1 MKDCYTCDEI
11 NCAFSG
17 QNFSSKYA
25 ASQINAIYCN
35 NRKRAKEQLEAYA
48 KEQVLDIKILRD
60 TLYDVSYCI
69 GSETWVWINP
79 SFMCKGIKPGKAL
92 IDAALGKQI
101 IRNVIRPC
109 LTSAKQCEVKYF
121 NLTEIKEEK

>member
-1 MKDCYTCDEI
+1 MKDCYTCDES

-25 ASQINAIYCN
+25 A
-35 NRKRAKEQLEAYA
+35 L
-48 KEQVLDIKILRD
+48 
-60 TLYDVSYCI
+60 
-69 GSETWVWINP
+69 
-79 SFMCKGIKPGKAL
+79 CKGIKPTKAL
-92 IDAALGKQI
+92 IDATLGKQI
-101 IRNVIRPC
+101 IHNVIRPC